1 MITETDEVAD
11 ALHAAAK
18 RWPQERERPTRL
30 LLALIREGHRTI
42 TDERE
47 RSLAGRRAAIVGAG
61 GALTGSYPPGY
72 LDQLREEWPE

>member
-1 MITETDEVAD
+1 MITETDEVTD
-11 ALHAAAK
+11 ALHAAAT

-30 LLALIREGHRTI
+30 LLELIREGHRTI
-42 TDERE
+42 AAERE
-47 RSLAGRRAAIVGAG
+47 RSLASRRAAIVGAG